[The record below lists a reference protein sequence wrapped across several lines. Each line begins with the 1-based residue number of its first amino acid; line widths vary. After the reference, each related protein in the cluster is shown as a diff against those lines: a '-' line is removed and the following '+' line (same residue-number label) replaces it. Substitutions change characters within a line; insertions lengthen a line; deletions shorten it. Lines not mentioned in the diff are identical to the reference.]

1 MYYVVVRLWHFNVG
15 ICYYQDSQMWLKHL
29 FWFAGLLSPFSFTML
44 CSKGEF
50 YSQIR
55 LNQLFVFVTCMLKC
69 PMENML
75 YWPFYIA
82 QMWMWTG
89 KCILV
94 FYKNIHISLRWI
106 YYYMSHNVQ
115 HLIATELLWYVAK
128 TLFLVVMPHF
138 LGVPWPIFPCYD
150 SWPNQNNG

>member
-1 MYYVVVRLWHFNVG
+1 
-15 ICYYQDSQMWLKHL
+15 MWALASIRIARCGSNIS
-29 FWFAGLLSPFSFTML
+29 FGLLDLWVLFSFTML
-44 CSKGEF
+44 CFKGEF
-50 YSQIR
+50 YNPMW
-55 LNQLFVFVTCMLKC
+55 LNLLFCICELHAQMSS
-69 PMENML
+69 ENLL

-82 QMWMWTG
+82 QMWMWRG
-89 KCILV
+89 KGILV
-94 FYKNIHISLRWI
+94 FYKNVHTSLRWI